1 MCSRLQGQ
9 EMTLEPES
17 LAALFP
23 WQWLSSSDQQGR
35 QQGTGERPVGYQA
48 RHGWN
53 TFQGGKWT
61 QVDRP
66 DLVGSSLAEAPAQ
79 ILGGRN
85 AGGHRQHGS
94 GQAGAA

>member
-1 MCSRLQGQ
+1 M
-9 EMTLEPES
+9 
-17 LAALFP
+17 
-23 WQWLSSSDQQGR
+23 
-35 QQGTGERPVGYQA
+35 GYQA

-53 TFQGGKWT
+53 TFQGGKWP